1 MTLLILHGVK
11 TKILLREN
19 SVLSLKNMEKIKPKD
34 NQANQKNPNKGTD
47 GSNKQYDQNQGN
59 RGEQLNPNQ
68 DQKPTPPA
76 KKE

>member
-1 MTLLILHGVK
+1 
-11 TKILLREN
+11 
-19 SVLSLKNMEKIKPKD
+19 MEKIKPKD